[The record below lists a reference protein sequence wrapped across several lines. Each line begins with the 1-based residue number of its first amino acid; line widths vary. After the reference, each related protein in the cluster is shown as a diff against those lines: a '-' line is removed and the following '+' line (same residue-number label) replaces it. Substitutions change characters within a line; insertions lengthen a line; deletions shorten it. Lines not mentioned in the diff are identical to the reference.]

1 MQEFLK
7 KDDVKK
13 AILNNSTKKLI
24 EKFAEYKE
32 EQRFRKMN
40 APQIAY
46 FKNLLSK
53 ERYPYAFKEFA
64 NKYIHIQP
72 KAGEI
77 GILGLN
83 EHQEEVYKKICELW
97 EKNKSVELVII
108 KGRQDGISTFVANMF
123 SIYHLLVW
131 EQNQIFLTNF
141 GDNKSNLY
149 TKFRIGFN
157 SLPILIK
164 IKTTAGGRINEC
176 VNFENF
182 KLSIFTTNEGSGH
195 KESRTRGA
203 TYSFLFDDE
212 AGHREKAEDTTGLVN
227 SPSKV
232 RIIAGTPATGS
243 MLEKALKEKEA
254 QNKLDEVLFLPWYT
268 FNEYES
274 KEIPTDW
281 KPRDATVE
289 YFKKLNLDNLPL
301 TKKHWAEKQVLFFAI
316 DYFNPYAK
324 FTQEYPSNV
333 WCGFELTAENCFT
346 KPYLIQMATENK
358 NAIKSNTAVI
368 GIDVGHTGDKT
379 IACIR
384 QGNYAYFIELKHNPN
399 AESDFKYKA
408 RQLCN
413 FLGSNRNISVIQINI
428 DSTGVG
434 TALPGVIRETL
445 REEGLM
451 LVSSLGRAIDIQEV
465 HFATK
470 VKRKNTNPFNPVKV
484 GVKEYMYFELAK
496 WLETTVVRIDGGE
509 EGITSRIQRE
519 LLSTSI
525 TTKNGEETIAP
536 KEKIKQKLQGH
547 SPDYADALALTF
559 YPEKQYTDISP
570 LFKK

>member
-1 MQEFLK
+1 MKEFLK
-7 KDDVKK
+7 RDDVRK
-13 AILNNSTKKLI
+13 AILRNGTKKLL
-24 EKFAEYKE
+24 EKYAEYKE
-32 EQRFRKMN
+32 EQKLKKMN
-40 APQIAY
+40 AQQIAY
-46 FKNLLSK
+46 FKELLSK

-83 EHQEEVYKKICELW
+83 EHQEEVYQKICELW
-97 EKNKSVELVII
+97 KKNNSVELVII

-131 EQNQIFLTNF
+131 ERSQFFLTNVSH
-141 GDNKSNLY
+141 NRSNLFD
-149 TKFRIGFN
+149 KFKIGFDN
-157 SLPILIK
+157 LPPLLKKETI
-164 IKTTAGGRINEC
+164 AGGRIGESVKFNGC
-176 VNFENF
+176 
-182 KLSIFTTNEGSGH
+182 KLSFHTTNEGAGH
-195 KESRTRGA
+195 RESPTRGQ

-212 AGHREKAEDTTGLVN
+212 AGHREKAEDTTSLVN
-227 SPSKV
+227 SPSKI

-254 QNKLDEVLFLPWYT
+254 QDKLDEVLFLPWHT

-274 KEIPTDW
+274 KDVPADW
-281 KPRDATVE
+281 KPRETTVE

-301 TKKHWAEKQVLFFAI
+301 EKKHWAEKQILFFAV

-346 KPYLIQMATENK
+346 KPYLIQMATENR
-358 NAIKSNTAVI
+358 NAVKSNTAVI

-384 QGNYAYFIELKHNPN
+384 QGNYAYFIELKHNPS

-408 RQLCN
+408 RQLCD
-413 FLGSNRNISVIQINI
+413 FLRSNRNVSVIQINI

-434 TALPGVIRETL
+434 SGLGGVIKETL

-451 LVSSLGRAIDIQEV
+451 FASSVGRAIDIQEV

-470 VKRKNTNPFNPVKV
+470 VKKKNTNPFNRVMV
-484 GVKEYMYFELAK
+484 GVKEYMYFELAR
-496 WLETTVVRIDGGE
+496 WLETTAVSIDGGKSE
-509 EGITSRIQRE
+509 ITARIQKE

-525 TTKNGEETIAP
+525 TTKNGEETIAQ
-536 KEKIKQKLQGH
+536 KEKIKQKLGH

-559 YPEKQYTDISP
+559 YPEKQYIDISA